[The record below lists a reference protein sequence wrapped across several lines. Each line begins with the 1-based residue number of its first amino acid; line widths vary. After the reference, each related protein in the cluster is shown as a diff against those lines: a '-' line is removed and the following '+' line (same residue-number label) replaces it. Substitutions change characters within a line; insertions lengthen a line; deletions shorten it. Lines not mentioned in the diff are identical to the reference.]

1 MKDFYRVAETSNK
14 RQCVLDT
21 IKPICE
27 AFGINDYDYIITP
40 EKERLIIENVEIGCR
55 CNSIGATVMELIN
68 YIWIE
73 TVADNKYMPFKT
85 QTLNALKSYWHKRC
99 KNEK

>member
-1 MKDFYRVAETSNK
+1 MKNFYAVKETEDK

-27 AFGINDYDYIITP
+27 VFGITDYDYILTK
-40 EKERLIIENVEIGCR
+40 EKERLVIEGQEIGCR

-68 YIWIE
+68 YIWIK
-73 TVADNKYMPFKT
+73 TVAENRYTPFHK
-85 QTLNALKSYWHKRC
+85 QTLNSLKTYWI
-99 KNEK
+99 